1 MRNIGTKF
9 VPDCYTIRAYQMGG
23 RWAADA
29 QHMCGSWAADG
40 QQMGGIL
47 AADGQRMGGR
57 CAADGQRM
65 GSPLHLPASVLPA
78 MISGEADRQQ
88 IASKSPADREQI
100 NIILVPDS

>member
-1 MRNIGTKF
+1 
-9 VPDCYTIRAYQMGG
+9 MGS
-23 RWAADA
+23 RWAADGR
-29 QHMCGSWAADG
+29 HIGTGWAADG
-40 QQMGGIL
+40 R
-47 AADGQRMGGR
+47 RMGGR
-57 CAADGQRM
+57 CATDGQRM